1 MTILAFIF
9 FLLLPLLAYFIY
21 NNKRQNPSAKIGF
34 TEFSIFTI
42 GFIAFTLFCFGLMFH
57 HAENDTAID
66 IIDNGYTPFA
76 GKHALS
82 LFLIYSIS
90 IFSLLKL
97 WWQKEAIPP
106 IQFVLAVIFLIFSL
120 ILSVAIVIQVLR
132 NTESGSVG
140 ILFVPFP
147 SLQFILTLI
156 ILFRI
161 IKNEQIFATDKI
173 YSNHFLNQL
182 NQYIVKS
189 KNLPVVIL
197 IAAVPV
203 YIFIILILMLFGQD
217 YNAITKVFTETTTW
231 TFSQQTHPPF
241 LDHRGHYLC
250 TVAVCGNPKI
260 VKPLRLGKRHGQEII
275 VNRQLLIANAFEEL
289 MEENIPKIHRFIR
302 KIYDQYGY
310 PLSKKITSERKSNL
324 VYRFMKP
331 LEYFF
336 LITLYLCY
344 IKPELKINKQ
354 YSK

>member
-9 FLLLPLLAYFIY
+9 FLLIPLLGYFIY
-21 NNKRQNPSAKIGF
+21 NNKRQNPSSKIGF

-42 GFIAFTLFCFGLMFH
+42 GFIAFTLFCFGLMYH
-57 HAENDTAID
+57 HAEYDTAID

-106 IQFVLAVIFLIFSL
+106 IQFVLAVIFLIFGL
-120 ILSVAIVIQVLR
+120 ILSVAIVIQVLS

-140 ILFVPFP
+140 FLFVPFP

-173 YSNHFLNQL
+173 YSNQILNQL

-189 KNLPVVIL
+189 KNLPFIIL
-197 IAAVPV
+197 IATVPV

-289 MEENIPKIHRFIR
+289 IEENIPNIHRFIR

-331 LEYFF
+331 LEYLF
-336 LITLYLCY
+336 LFTLYLCC
-344 IKPELKINKQ
+344 IRPELNINKQ
-354 YSK
+354 YPK